1 MTPSRSLLRRAPIA
15 FVSDYLPRCCGIATF
30 THDVCEAVALQ
41 GQANHDVF
49 AVAINDIP
57 EGYPY
62 PPRVRFEIRQSTQAD
77 YRLAAEFLNVNQ
89 VSTVC
94 LQHEYGIFGG
104 TCGSHILAMLK
115 RLRRPLVPTLHTV
128 LKDPNADQLLVL
140 KEITRIASRV
150 VVMSDLAHEMLHEI
164 YGVPTEKIAK
174 IHHGIPDVPFID
186 ASFYK
191 DQFGV
196 EGKKVLLT
204 FGLLSPGK
212 GLEYAIEAL
221 PAIVAKHPDVVYI
234 ILGATHP
241 HIKRESGEEYRNG
254 LVRLASELGVKDNV
268 IFQNRFVELS
278 ELCEFLGAADLYV
291 TPYLNEAQI
300 TSGTLAYA
308 LGAGKATISTPYWYA
323 KEMLADGRGRLVPFR
338 DADAIAEQ
346 AIDLLDNE
354 TERHAMRKR
363 AYTFCRQMLWKR
375 VAQDYLDVFDEA
387 GEAWLESRHL
397 IAVPKSLA
405 VEDDGD
411 KQEDELPEV
420 DLRHLR
426 TLTDDTGI
434 VQHARYSTPDR
445 RHGYCTD
452 DNTRALI
459 ATVMY
464 WDQTHDNSVLDLMQT
479 YLSFLAH
486 ALDEK
491 RGRFRNFMT
500 YDRNWS
506 EVIGSEDSHSR
517 ALWGLGMGVALCPHE
532 SMVELATRLFLHGLP
547 SVENFSSPRAWAF
560 AIVGI
565 HAYLRRFGGDS
576 EVRRT
581 RAVLTEKLEN
591 LFTNHMTDDWPWCE
605 DVVTYANAKL
615 SHALLMSGKWL
626 NRGDLID
633 IGKTSLKWLVD
644 VQTTDDHML
653 SIIGTNGWLS
663 RGGARA
669 QFDQQPIEAHAL
681 LEACIEAFRVTREKH
696 WLTCAKRAF
705 NWFLGDND
713 LRTPI
718 YDFTTAGCRDG
729 LHSDRV
735 NENQGA
741 ESTLAWLLSLLA
753 MYDLQMEQTLGHL
766 PADKPSEQRP
776 VRRPIGPGQPVVT
789 PEKVRKHASSNSD
802 GK

>member
-1 MTPSRSLLRRAPIA
+1 MTRSRSLLRRAPIA
-15 FVSDYLPRCCGIATF
+15 FVSDYPPRRCGIATF

-41 GQANHDVF
+41 GQADHDVF
-49 AVAINDIP
+49 AVAVNDIP

-62 PPRVRFEIRQSTQAD
+62 SDRVRFEIRQPVQAD

-104 TCGSHILAMLK
+104 TCGSHILALLK
-115 RLRRPLVPTLHTV
+115 RLRRPLVTTLHTV
-128 LKDPNADQLLVL
+128 LKDPNKDQLIVL
-140 KEITRIASRV
+140 KEVTRIASRV
-150 VVMSDLAHEMLHEI
+150 VVMSDLAHEMLHDI
-164 YGVPTEKIAK
+164 YGVPREKICK

-186 ASFYK
+186 PSFFK

-196 EGKKVLLT
+196 EGKRVMLT

-254 LVRLASELGVKDNV
+254 LIRLASELGVKDNV

-323 KEMLADGRGRLVPFR
+323 KEMLADGRGRLAPFR
-338 DADAIAEQ
+338 DGEAIAKH

-375 VAQDYLDVFDEA
+375 VAQDYLDVFDQA
-387 GEAWLESRHL
+387 SEAWLNNRHTMV
-397 IAVPKSLA
+397 AVAKTA
-405 VEDDGD
+405 TDDEDAD
-411 KQEDELPEV
+411 KQDELPEV

-434 VQHARYSTPDR
+434 MQHAQYSTPDR

-452 DNTRALI
+452 DNARALI

-464 WDQTHDNSVLDLMQT
+464 WDQTHDNSVLNMMQT

-486 ALDEK
+486 AVDEK
-491 RGRFRNFMT
+491 LGRFRNFMT

-506 EVIGSEDSHSR
+506 EVIGSEDSHAR

-532 SMVELATRLFLHGLP
+532 SMIGLATELFLLAVAA
-547 SVENFSSPRAWAF
+547 VENFSSPRAWAF

-565 HAYLRRFGGDS
+565 HAYLRRYGGDS
-576 EVRRT
+576 EVRRN
-581 RAVLTEKLEN
+581 RALLTERLATH
-591 LFTNHMTDDWPWCE
+591 FTHHMTGEWPWCE

-615 SHALLMSGKWL
+615 PHALLMSGKWL
-626 NRGDLID
+626 NRGDIIDVGKASLQWLID
-633 IGKTSLKWLVD
+633 I
-644 VQTTDDHML
+644 QTTDANML
-653 SIIGTNGWLS
+653 SIIGTDGWFS

-669 QFDQQPIEAHAL
+669 QFDQQPIEAHAMV
-681 LEACIEAFRVTREKH
+681 EACIEAYRVTREKR
-696 WLTCAKRAF
+696 WLTYAKRAF

-713 LRTPI
+713 LRTPM

-729 LHSDRV
+729 LHADRV

-741 ESTLAWLLSLLA
+741 ESTLAWLMSLLL
-753 MYDLQMEQTLGHL
+753 MHDLQMEQTLGGL
-766 PADKPSEQRP
+766 PADKSTEQRP

-802 GK
+802 G